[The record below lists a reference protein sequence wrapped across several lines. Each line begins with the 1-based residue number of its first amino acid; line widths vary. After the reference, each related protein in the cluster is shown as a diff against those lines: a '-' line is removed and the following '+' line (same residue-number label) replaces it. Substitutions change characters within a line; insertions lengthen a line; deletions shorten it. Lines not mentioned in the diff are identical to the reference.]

1 MAKDLA
7 VSVEDRPGKLAD
19 LGDALGKAGVNIQG
33 VSGIADEG
41 KGHIHVLVENAKDA
55 RTALEKAGF
64 HVQAER
70 DVLVLEI
77 PDKPGELGKLCR
89 KIAAAGVNINLA
101 YLSTNSRLVIGAD
114 NLEKA
119 RAAVK

>member
-1 MAKDLA
+1 MSDVSSLDGPCGFWLLSLALESFTDRSERAHRWKGEKMAKDLV

-19 LGDALGKAGVNIQG
+19 LGEALGKAGVNIQG

-64 HVQAER
+64 H
-70 DVLVLEI
+70 
-77 PDKPGELGKLCR
+77 
-89 KIAAAGVNINLA
+89 
-101 YLSTNSRLVIGAD
+101 
-114 NLEKA
+114 
-119 RAAVK
+119 